1 MEIRKEKHKNVE
13 MAEMLNSLEGVFE
26 KSKGLFG
33 YAVARNA
40 RMLGNATQEYIMA
53 RDAAIAKYGTVDQET
68 GTAVLDVKSENFKS
82 FSEEMLPIE
91 NIEHEVEIIH
101 MRHDE
106 LPEDF
111 NAMEIL
117 QIFWMI
123 ADADDT
129 EWIRTATEEKDAD
142 V

>member
-1 MEIRKEKHKNVE
+1 
-13 MAEMLNSLEGVFE
+13 
-26 KSKGLFG
+26 
-33 YAVARNA
+33 
-40 RMLGNATQEYIMA
+40 MA
-53 RDAAIAKYGTVDQET
+53 RDAAIAKYGTVNQET

>member
-1 MEIRKEKHKNVE
+1 
-13 MAEMLNSLEGVFE
+13 
-26 KSKGLFG
+26 
-33 YAVARNA
+33 
-40 RMLGNATQEYIMA
+40 
-53 RDAAIAKYGTVDQET
+53 
-68 GTAVLDVKSENFKS
+68 
-82 FSEEMLPIE
+82 
-91 NIEHEVEIIH
+91 